1 MTTIRPL
8 LPEDVPA
15 VAEVQLA
22 ANRVAEE
29 QAGRQWTPPDD
40 TRRARFRRALDRFA
54 AVDAGTSF
62 VAEVDG
68 AVVGHAV
75 AIRRG
80 TFWGLSLLF
89 VHPDHQSAGVGR
101 RLMEAVTPGAEE
113 AQLAMIMSSE
123 DPRAIRRYARAGFD
137 LHPAV
142 EISGTVDRAALPAGL
157 PVRPGGSA
165 DLDVVDAVDAQLR
178 GSSRREDVEFL
189 IAEQGARLW
198 IAERGQGFA
207 VGTPNRIVMLGADAP
222 ATAQT
227 LLWQMLATAEEDIDA
242 YCWTAAQQWA
252 IDVAVAAKLKITP
265 GGPLFVRGGAGPDR
279 VPVAYLPSGIYF

>member
-8 LPEDVPA
+8 RPEDVPA

-22 ANRVAEE
+22 ANRAADE
-29 QAGRQWTPPDD
+29 QAGRDWTPPDE
-40 TRRARFRRALDRFA
+40 TRRARFRRTLDRFA

-80 TFWGLSLLF
+80 AFWGLSLLF

-101 RLMEAVTPGAEE
+101 RLMEAVTPGADE

-142 EISGTVDRAALPAGL
+142 KVEGRVDPDAVPPDL
-157 PVRPGGSA
+157 PVRRGGDA
-165 DLDVVDAVDAQLR
+165 DLDVVDAVDEPLR
-178 GSSRREDVEFL
+178 GSSRRPDVEFL
-189 IAEQGARLW
+189 LREGEPLWVAESGDGYAMASRQRV
-198 IAERGQGFA
+198 I
-207 VGTPNRIVMLGADAP
+207 MLGARDS
-222 ATAQT
+222 ATARA
-227 LLWQMLATAEEDIDA
+227 LLWRMLAEMVGFEEEVDA
-242 YCWTAAQQWA
+242 YCWTATQQWA
-252 IDVAVAAKLKITP
+252 IEVAVAAKLRITP
-265 GGPLFVRGGAGPDR
+265 AGPLFVRGGPVPGP
-279 VPVAYLPSGIYF
+279 YLPSGIYF